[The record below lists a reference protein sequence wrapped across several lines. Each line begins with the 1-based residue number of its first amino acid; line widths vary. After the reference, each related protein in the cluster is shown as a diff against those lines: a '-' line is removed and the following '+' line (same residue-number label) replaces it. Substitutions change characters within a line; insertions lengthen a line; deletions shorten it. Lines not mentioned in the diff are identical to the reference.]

1 MCLRCKRVAH
11 VRRNCDTPFCRH
23 RGEYGHATEGCSAE
37 KVNKTKRSYAS
48 VAAVSNVSHIDME
61 GPEGDEIDLT
71 ELRNNSVCQSES
83 AAPGLPRPQR
93 VVRPLKRDESAERDV
108 PDACSRP
115 RWGNR
120 RRGETDDKNID
131 DWQTDGDTDISN
143 KPLHP
148 SFISCHCVETGVG
161 RPPRISPAPAA
172 ALRH

>member
-131 DWQTDGDTDISN
+131 D
-143 KPLHP
+143 
-148 SFISCHCVETGVG
+148 
-161 RPPRISPAPAA
+161 
-172 ALRH
+172 